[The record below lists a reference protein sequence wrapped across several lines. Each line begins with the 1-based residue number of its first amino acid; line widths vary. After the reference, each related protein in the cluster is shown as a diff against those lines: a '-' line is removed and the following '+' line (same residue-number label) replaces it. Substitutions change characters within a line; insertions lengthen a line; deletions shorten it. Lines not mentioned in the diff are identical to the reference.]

1 MISKPLFFQ
10 VQSLSRA
17 RPFPAPEKIQV
28 NLEAAVLADGYV
40 WHSQSESKKITMS
53 SSSSS
58 SIPLWETD
66 LVWYS
71 PIPAYSLFTTPG
83 INYTTTG
90 MQTCSDTQ
98 LRWAMSWVVN
108 ECRKGG
114 TITSKSI
121 WEKYLTTLPS
131 SYPATDPRYEFVII
145 FTAEPTF
152 TSATGR
158 TSSYNHGQA
167 SPPNQPKY
175 NAHSRETI
183 SVVRKGKLISITKPS
198 KKDLA
203 AKPTA
208 SPKYSDISKPQFLLS
223 SSALPPGSSPE
234 LVEVARRAFAK
245 SVSVSTQNQYN
256 AAYNHLLKA
265 EVLLGE
271 KFNNPPTQAEITYFT
286 SYLISQNLTKS
297 TISNYMSGL
306 RFVMLSRGNHSSLPR
321 SDLTSQLLAGS
332 ANG

>member
-1 MISKPLFFQ
+1 MEQDPSQP
-10 VQSLSRA
+10 QSRFKL
-17 RPFPAPEKIQV
+17 I
-28 NLEAAVLADGYV
+28 LEAAVLDDGYV

-58 SIPLWETD
+58 SISLWETD

-71 PIPAYSLFTTPG
+71 PLPAYSLFTTPG
-83 INYTTTG
+83 INYTTTS
-90 MQTCSDTQ
+90 MQICSDTQ

-114 TITSKSI
+114 TITTKSE
-121 WEKYLTTLPS
+121 WEKYLSTLPS
-131 SYPATDPRYEFVII
+131 TYPATDPRYEFVIT
-145 FTAEPTF
+145 FTAEPVF
-152 TSATGR
+152 TSAIGR

-175 NAHSRETI
+175 NDQSRKTM
-183 SVVRKGKLISITKPS
+183 SVVRKGKIVSITKPS
-198 KKDLA
+198 KKDLTT
-203 AKPTA
+203 KPTA
-208 SPKYSDISKPQFLLS
+208 LPKYSDISKPQFLLS

-256 AAYNHLLKA
+256 STYNHLLKA
-265 EVLLGE
+265 EALLGK

-286 SYLISQNLTKS
+286 SYLIAQNLSKS
-297 TISNYMSGL
+297 TIGANIVRAQERFPCGGRRSG
-306 RFVMLSRGNHSSLPR
+306 H
-321 SDLTSQLLAGS
+321 
-332 ANG
+332 